1 MYWTF
6 QFHFIQ
12 HVVVWPLNLRKRLI
26 YAESVLVY
34 KNPLA
39 ITIKDWREDLWWVGR
54 INEFHVSVYRRK
66 TYDSVPRDENWGG
79 VYNWSVAN
87 DAKTWQLLN
96 WKSNTVVGRLWAFLD
111 IPFLPAP
118 RLLRYFFFQFLN
130 YGVQFMLF
138 SKSEQHRKHW
148 HHHHTFCPCV
158 AFMADMIEIG
168 LGENAHI
175 A

>member
-1 MYWTF
+1 MISSLHFLSRCLVRKEACFCFTLPPCEHF
-6 QFHFIQ
+6 MPCEISVHRIFDACVCCLKRLRKSVLNFPVSFHTT
-12 HVVVWPLNLRKRLI
+12 HVVVWPLNLRKCLI

-39 ITIKDWREDLWWVGR
+39 ITIKDWREDLWRVGG

-96 WKSNTVVGRLWAFLD
+96 WKSNTVVVGRLWAFLD

-118 RLLRYFFFQFLN
+118 RLLR
-130 YGVQFMLF
+130 
-138 SKSEQHRKHW
+138 
-148 HHHHTFCPCV
+148 
-158 AFMADMIEIG
+158 
-168 LGENAHI
+168 
-175 A
+175 